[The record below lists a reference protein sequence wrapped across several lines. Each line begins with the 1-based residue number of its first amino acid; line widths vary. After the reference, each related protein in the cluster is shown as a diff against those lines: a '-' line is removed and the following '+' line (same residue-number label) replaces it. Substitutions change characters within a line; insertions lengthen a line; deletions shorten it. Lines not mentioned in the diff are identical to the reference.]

1 MPDDTLQPYGGKA
14 ALSTFDSSHDTFDET
29 KHVNWLVNGAGVGI
43 YVHGRIHQQLG
54 ASIYVGD
61 LIHKRGH
68 LATDDLLLMEEQA
81 LLSMGEPLATNSRL
95 GGLVALAVLPTMNT
109 ASGEGDLIAYY
120 RNGVV
125 SYNTFEAPRETRH
138 DGEGVIIQKGWDTK
152 RLVNHLLNHV
162 SAVGRYAVATL
173 TRDHLFRSRR
183 GLHFLK
189 TVLGEGSFNTENVNR
204 ISTDIDPILELDQD
218 LSGAAMGFWIDGD
231 RMFASAGLINDDT
244 ISSNSSGRGFVSWN
258 QAVTFTEDRTPRPA
272 WEGLWVVDSGVRGIH
287 KFSSSSDG
295 YGFLCSDSQ
304 RNIYFAQIDKTATED
319 TRRGSA
325 LPIEWSLETSR
336 FAPEGLNSKISIKGC
351 LLEFACST
359 TSNIR
364 VFIKTDNT
372 GNWVLWKTLSIP
384 DKVRTSDQI
393 YLFTE
398 TLGEPPQKFRE
409 ATWAQVRVEGV
420 GATEIRLIE
429 LDYSPNTGKTGRT
442 QSYVADNVEID
453 LFVTNNSP
461 VSVRWL

>member
-1 MPDDTLQPYGGKA
+1 
-14 ALSTFDSSHDTFDET
+14 
-29 KHVNWLVNGAGVGI
+29 
-43 YVHGRIHQQLG
+43 
-54 ASIYVGD
+54 
-61 LIHKRGH
+61 
-68 LATDDLLLMEEQA
+68 
-81 LLSMGEPLATNSRL
+81 
-95 GGLVALAVLPTMNT
+95 
-109 ASGEGDLIAYY
+109 
-120 RNGVV
+120 
-125 SYNTFEAPRETRH
+125 
-138 DGEGVIIQKGWDTK
+138 
-152 RLVNHLLNHV
+152 
-162 SAVGRYAVATL
+162 
-173 TRDHLFRSRR
+173 
-183 GLHFLK
+183 
-189 TVLGEGSFNTENVNR
+189 
-204 ISTDIDPILELDQD
+204 
-218 LSGAAMGFWIDGD
+218 
-231 RMFASAGLINDDT
+231 
-244 ISSNSSGRGFVSWN
+244 
-258 QAVTFTEDRTPRPA
+258 
-272 WEGLWVVDSGVRGIH
+272 VDSGVRGIH

-295 YGFLCSDSQ
+295 YGFLCSDD
-304 RNIYFAQIDKTATED
+304 RRDIYFARIDKNATED

-336 FAPEGLNSKISIKGC
+336 FAPEGLNSKMSIKGC